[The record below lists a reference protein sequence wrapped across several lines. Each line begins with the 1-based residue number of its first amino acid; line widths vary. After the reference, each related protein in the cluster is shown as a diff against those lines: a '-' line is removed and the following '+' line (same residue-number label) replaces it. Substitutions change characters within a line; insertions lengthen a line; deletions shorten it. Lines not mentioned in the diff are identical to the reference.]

1 MDSPLPVIQMVS
13 GGFGHTAVLYF
24 GVKHFVRR
32 FANFEISLAVQS
44 KVRVIAPVMTRFVF
58 MMWSVESTPGC
69 RERQHRQQVPLGRHR
84 SAR

>member
-44 KVRVIAPVMTRFVF
+44 KVRVIAPVMNRFVF
-58 MMWSVESTPGC
+58 YDVV
-69 RERQHRQQVPLGRHR
+69 R
-84 SAR
+84 